1 MFFITLL
8 FFFVFYLYR
17 YDKAQ
22 GWTSSIAG
30 PSKTCGLDGGKSI
43 QSITGSIQSITG
55 GNRPLDVL
63 VPRRNYVPVR
73 DVMVLSLYVSI
84 CVCVCIYTCVC
95 VYVCM
100 CVCVCTCVYL
110 YMYVC
115 VCVCVCVC
123 ECICLERERERERER
138 EKRAWE
144 STGWGT

>member
-1 MFFITLL
+1 MIVSIFMFFIVYLCFLL
-8 FFFVFYLYR
+8 HYYFFYLYR

-30 PSKTCGLDGGKSI
+30 PSKTCGLDGGKRI
-43 QSITGSIQSITG
+43 QSITGSFQSITG

-100 CVCVCTCVYL
+100 CVCVCM

-115 VCVCVCVC
+115 VCV
-123 ECICLERERERERER
+123 
-138 EKRAWE
+138 
-144 STGWGT
+144 